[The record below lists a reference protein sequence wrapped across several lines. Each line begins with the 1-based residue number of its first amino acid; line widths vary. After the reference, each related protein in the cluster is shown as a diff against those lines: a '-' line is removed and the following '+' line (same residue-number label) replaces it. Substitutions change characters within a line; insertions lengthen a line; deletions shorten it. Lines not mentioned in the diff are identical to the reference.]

1 MRIGNWILFEKV
13 ETEKRDETLVQ
24 FDKEA
29 KKRKLMKPFET
40 IGTKCKE
47 LGNWCIEHP
56 VEAVSVGSVLVGG
69 GYKLFRLHTRN
80 KEMRHEQYIAD
91 CRFYDPRYGEY
102 TFSKRK
108 LTTSERNRLKDIY
121 NSDRKMSYSQALT
134 KMGLNKD

>member
-1 MRIGNWILFEKV
+1 MRIGNFILFEKV
-13 ETEKRDETLVQ
+13 TEDRDETLVQ

-29 KKRKLMKPFET
+29 NKRKLMKPFKF
-40 IGTKCKE
+40 IGEKAE
-47 LGNWCIEHP
+47 QVVNWGVEHP
-56 VEAVSVGSVLVGG
+56 VEAAGVVSLAVSG
-69 GYKLFRLHTRN
+69 GYKLYRLIVRD
-80 KEMRHEQYIAD
+80 KEVRHEKYIAD

>member
-13 ETEKRDETLVQ
+13 ETENRDETLVQ

-29 KKRKLMKPFET
+29 KKRKLMKPIKA
-40 IGTKCKE
+40 IGDGLKKA
-47 LGNWCIEHP
+47 GNWCMEHP
-56 VEAVSVGSVLVGG
+56 VEAASAGSLVIGG
-69 GYKLFRLHTRN
+69 GYKLLRLHTRN

-102 TFSKRK
+102 TFSRRK
-108 LTTSERNRLKDIY
+108 LTTGERNRLKDIY